1 MNRPPSPHPNK
12 LATIMENYELN
23 TYNNATQ
30 RHYFEKVLN
39 EIKELKEEITE
50 LKSKI
55 SK

>member
-12 LATIMENYELN
+12 LATIMEDYELK
-23 TYNNATQ
+23 TFHSATKKL
-30 RHYFEKVLN
+30 YFEKVLQ
-39 EIKELKEEITE
+39 EIKELRKEVDE